1 MNKVSSNERFEQWIA
16 ELDAKIGLL
25 AHNKIAR
32 DEIVKIQKHPGLQP
46 GNMMAR
52 SPSLRDSFNLKS
64 LNKSTR
70 AKLEL
75 YQDLF
80 LMLQTQPRYL
90 ARLFRKIRE
99 QGALDDDHK
108 RLEMLVMS
116 MFGFAQRRREEY
128 FLLKLLVQSIREEV
142 DTCVTLQD
150 FVRGNFFFVKLF
162 GMYTRVPRDRK
173 FIRDLM
179 GPLIKTQ
186 IIENEHLDLESDP
199 LQIYRSS
206 LNDEELRTG
215 QRSSRNP
222 DVSREQAIRDP
233 QTREAFIHH
242 LQDLRDIVDQ
252 FLLSLE
258 EAVQRTPYGTR
269 YLAQQM
275 FEALCLKFPH
285 EDRQVLLQ
293 CVGNWLWKTYFKPS
307 VSDPET
313 SGVVD
318 RALDPFHKRNIG
330 EFSKVIGQVAAG
342 KVFGGD
348 NVYLQPL
355 NSYITEAMGRLEE
368 VWVQRE
374 APTVCVTKTHLLTSR
389 SD

>member
-1 MNKVSSNERFEQWIA
+1 VVNKVSSNERFEQWIQ
-16 ELDAKIGLL
+16 ELDAKIGLVL
-25 AHNKIAR
+25 QNKNTR

-46 GNMMAR
+46 GNLMSR
-52 SPSLRDSFNLKS
+52 SPSIRDSFNLKS

-99 QGALDDDHK
+99 QGPADEEHK

-116 MFGFAQRRREEY
+116 TFGFAQRRREEY
-128 FLLKLLVQSIREEV
+128 YLLKLLVQSIKEEV
-142 DTCVTLQD
+142 DACITLQD
-150 FVRGNFFFVKLF
+150 FIRGSFFFGKLF
-162 GMYTRVPRDRK
+162 GKYTRVPRDRK
-173 FIRDLM
+173 FIRELLA
-179 GPLIKTQ
+179 PVLRTQ

-199 LQIYRSS
+199 LQIYRSL

-215 QRSSRNP
+215 QRGTRDP
-222 DVSREQAIRDP
+222 DIPREQAIRDP

-252 FLLSLE
+252 FLLCLE

-269 YLAQQM
+269 YIAQQM
-275 FEALCLKFPH
+275 FEALCLKFPR
-285 EDRQVLLQ
+285 EDRQLLLQ
-293 CVGNWLWKTYFKPS
+293 CVGNWLWKAYFKPG
-307 VSDPET
+307 VTDPET

-318 RALDPFHKRNIG
+318 RALDPFHKRNVG
-330 EFSKVIGQVAAG
+330 EFSKVISQVAAG

-355 NSYITEAMGRLEE
+355 NSYVNEAMGRLEE
-368 VWVQRE
+368 VWVQR
-374 APTVCVTKTHLLTSR
+374 K
-389 SD
+389 

>member
-1 MNKVSSNERFEQWIA
+1 VVNKVSSNERFEQWIQ
-16 ELDAKIGLL
+16 ELDAKIGLVL
-25 AHNKIAR
+25 QNKNTR

-46 GNMMAR
+46 GNLMSR
-52 SPSLRDSFNLKS
+52 SPSIRDSFNLKS

-99 QGALDDDHK
+99 QGPGDEEHK

-116 MFGFAQRRREEY
+116 TFGFAQRRREEY
-128 FLLKLLVQSIREEV
+128 YLLKLLVQSIKEEV
-142 DTCVTLQD
+142 DACITLQD
-150 FVRGNFFFVKLF
+150 FIRGSFFFGKLF
-162 GMYTRVPRDRK
+162 GKYTRVPRDRK
-173 FIRDLM
+173 FIRELLA
-179 GPLIKTQ
+179 PVLRTQ

-199 LQIYRSS
+199 LQIYRSL

-215 QRSSRNP
+215 QRGTRDP
-222 DVSREQAIRDP
+222 DIPREQAIRDP

-252 FLLSLE
+252 FLLCLE

-269 YLAQQM
+269 YIAQQM
-275 FEALCLKFPH
+275 FEALCLKFPR
-285 EDRQVLLQ
+285 EDRQLLLQ
-293 CVGNWLWKTYFKPS
+293 CVGNWLWKAYFKPA
-307 VSDPET
+307 VTDPET

-318 RALDPFHKRNIG
+318 RALDPFHKRNVG
-330 EFSKVIGQVAAG
+330 EFSKVISQVAAG

-355 NSYITEAMGRLEE
+355 NSYVTEAMGRLEE
-368 VWVQRE
+368 VWVQR
-374 APTVCVTKTHLLTSR
+374 K
-389 SD
+389 